1 MNVSLWLRVLHSSNS
16 WAKLE
21 ENESEVSCSC
31 WNSFKKESRLEVY
44 GNKEYVLISLLKDTK
59 EALLNLLN

>member
-44 GNKEYVLISLLKDTK
+44 GN
-59 EALLNLLN
+59 